1 MTHVFFDQD
10 KIDWTPYLRQQ
21 QKGEGVI
28 MEGRGEVDSGT
39 ARVFRGLRYTNGY
52 GIVQN
57 MLGSIG
63 RFLMPIASNLA
74 ESAKKEAIGALGNV
88 AAETAAGKPLLSTL
102 TEEAKAVGNRLG
114 EKLQQCGKGRKQRQR
129 RPKTIVPSTPP
140 PIIIP
145 SNRKKRKV
153 SDYLDFY

>member
-28 MEGRGEVDSGT
+28 MEGRGEVDSSS

-52 GIVQN
+52 GVVQN

-102 TEEAKAVGNRLG
+102 TEEAKAVGSRLG
-114 EKLQQCGKGRKQRQR
+114 EKLQQCGKGRKQRLR

-140 PIIIP
+140 SIIIP

>member
-1 MTHVFFDQD
+1 MTHIFFDQD
-10 KIDWTPYLRQQ
+10 KIDWTPYLKQQ
-21 QKGEGVI
+21 QIGEGVM
-28 MEGRGEVDSGT
+28 MEGRGELDSSS

-52 GIVQN
+52 GVVRN

-88 AAETAAGKPLLSTL
+88 AAETAAGRPLLNTL

-114 EKLQQCGKGRKQRQR
+114 QKLQQCGKGRKKKQR
-129 RPKTIVPSTPP
+129 RPKTIVSSTPP
-140 PIIIP
+140 PIIMP
-145 SNRKKRKV
+145 LNRKKRKV
-153 SDYLDFY
+153 ADYLDFN